1 MKFITT
7 LLAICLFS
15 SFTFSQHLLKD
26 IGAGNGNTEIIAFE
40 STENNSSTD
49 SLAFVYQKEPNGSLH
64 VGVIPATLDT
74 THTLFTISPFS
85 YGSVVDIHYLKN
97 HFYIL
102 SHNNGNRNIYRF
114 DVNGNSTLIDSRV
127 ETQWNTNQLKFIENS
142 SYLLL
147 HETISPNS
155 YLISINETSNSV
167 SILFTTSSFG
177 FQTPTLIDDILY
189 FGASH
194 PSYGQELY
202 KTDGTSSGTTLIKD
216 ITPGTLGSG
225 PANFYKGH
233 DGVIRFFARDDNIA
247 SGYKLFKT
255 DGTESGTQLV
265 FNSINDFNNLW
276 PYNPV
281 SLNDYTFISD
291 FVGRYY
297 SYNENTNDLTDLF
310 NKVID
315 RKNHIY
321 FNGKVLILLSEPTT
335 GNNHKYELW
344 ETDGTPS
351 GTNLVKEIIAEMG
364 WSSGAKMW
372 ANSNGIFI
380 ELVTAESSNH
390 QGKVHY
396 FFSDG
401 TLEGTQELSNNPL
414 RVLSGTRNKA
424 VGILNNHLV
433 LNDHYNSKGF
443 EWLKT
448 DGVSPIQ
455 LISDNSTAPFSSAP
469 SSFFAN
475 GDKVSFIASDNF
487 YGIELWQT
495 DGTTAGTNLKHNW
508 VNYNT
513 HFTNGNIPY
522 SSIIDFLAPVPDGYY
537 FVHPTEQKLY
547 KYNNV
552 SESSTEVLSNV
563 YTQACCGPNAAYTH
577 SMAPFGNNLLFSNSD
592 GTGFEPWISDGTP
605 SGTYMLTDANAGG
618 SSYPILFTQITNNLA
633 YFLTEYPKAF
643 WKTDGTPSGTQII
656 SYLSSSIYFDSQQK
670 PKVRNGKAYFTGHDS
685 STGQYETWVVNVNSA
700 QKLLGQALPILSN
713 APPVLIGTSFFY
725 KGTNSNSNTI
735 FELTDTDQIQTHY
748 SLPSFPSDLVAV
760 DGSIYFT
767 MQDSG
772 EMWLHRITSGT
783 LIKVKKIVSESINC
797 PIYPAGNDKFI
808 ISYALNSGL
817 GKRFFFIS
825 DGTAEGT
832 QEIFSIDGTTS
843 IGETFY
849 HQNKFYF
856 NFTTE
861 TSGSELWVIDLSCPD
876 QITFNEVPV
885 EDGRFD
891 SATSISIDQPLLPK
905 IELNAGN
912 KIELNPGTLIP
923 GEEPFKAEIRDCG
936 F

>member
-1 MKFITT
+1 MKLVTT
-7 LLAICLFS
+7 LLAVCLFS
-15 SFTFSQHLLKD
+15 TFSFSQHLLKD
-26 IGAGNGNTEIIAFE
+26 IGAGNGNTEVIAFE
-40 STENNSSTD
+40 STENNVSTD
-49 SLAFVYQKEPNGSLH
+49 SLAFIYQKEENGSLFFA
-64 VGVIPATLDT
+64 VLPASLDT
-74 THTLFTISPFS
+74 VYNYFSVNPFL
-85 YGSVVDIHYLKN
+85 YGRIVDVHYFKQHIFVLCHVN
-97 HFYIL
+97 DQ
-102 SHNNGNRNIYRF
+102 RRIYRF
-114 DVNGNSTLIDSRV
+114 DMSGTPTLIDG
-127 ETQWNTNQLKFIENS
+127 TNQYWYNTIQQRFIENIN
-142 SYLLL
+142 YLMMY
-147 HETISPNS
+147 ESIESNS
-155 YLISINETSNSV
+155 YLISFNELTNYVNLLYSLSN
-167 SILFTTSSFG
+167 TG
-177 FQTPTLIDDILY
+177 FQTPTLIDNILY

-202 KTDGTSSGTTLIKD
+202 RTDGAPGSTVLVKD

-225 PANFYKGH
+225 PTNFYKGN

-255 DGTESGTQLV
+255 DGTESGTQLI
-265 FNSINDFNNLW
+265 FNSITDFSNLW
-276 PYNPV
+276 PFSPV
-281 SLNDYTFISD
+281 SLNEYTFISD
-291 FVGRYY
+291 FSGRYY
-297 SYNENTNDLTDLF
+297 SHNENTNVLTDLF

-364 WSSGAKMW
+364 WSSVAKMW

-380 ELVTAESSNH
+380 ELVTAESPTH

-401 TLEGTQELSNNPL
+401 TLAGTQELSINSM

-424 VGILNNHLV
+424 VGIIDNHLV
-433 LNDHYNSKGF
+433 LNDHYTSKGF

-448 DGVSPIQ
+448 EGLSPVQ
-455 LISDNSTAPFSSAP
+455 LISDNSIAPFSSAP
-469 SSFFAN
+469 SSFFLN

-487 YGIELWQT
+487 YGKELWQT
-495 DGTTAGTNLKHNW
+495 DGTTAGTILKHNW
-508 VNYNT
+508 VNYNSN
-513 HFTNGNIPY
+513 FTNGNIPY
-522 SSIIDFLAPVPDGYY
+522 SSIIDFLAPVPGGYY

-563 YTQACCGPNAAYTH
+563 YTFACCGPNAAYTH
-577 SMAPFGNNLLFSNSD
+577 SMSSFGNNLLFSNSD
-592 GTGFEPWISDGTP
+592 GTGFEPWFSDGTP

-618 SSYPILFTQITNNLA
+618 SSYPILFTQVTSNLA

-643 WKTDGTPSGTQII
+643 WKTDGTPSGTQIV
-656 SYLSSSIYFDSQQK
+656 SYLSSSIYFNSQQK
-670 PKVRNGKAYFTGHDS
+670 PQVRNGKAYFTGHNS
-685 STGQYETWVVNVNSA
+685 STWQYETWVVDVNSA
-700 QKLLGQALPILSN
+700 QKLSGEALPIPTN
-713 APPVLIGTSFFY
+713 APPVQIGTSFFY

-735 FELTDTDQIQTHY
+735 FELTDTDQIQTYY
-748 SLPSFPSDLVAV
+748 SLPSFSSDLTTIDAA
-760 DGSIYFT
+760 IYFT
-767 MQDSG
+767 MADAG
-772 EMWLHRITSGT
+772 EMWLHKLTSGSMT
-783 LIKVKKIVSESINC
+783 KVRKLVSESIYC

-817 GKRFFFIS
+817 GKRFFLIS
-825 DGTAEGT
+825 DGTEEGT
-832 QEIFSIDGTTS
+832 HEIFSIDGTTS

-861 TSGSELWVIDLSCPD
+861 TSGSELWVIDLSCPGH
-876 QITFNEVPV
+876 ITLNEVPV

-891 SATSISIDQPLLPK
+891 SATSISLDQPLLPK

-923 GEEPFKAEIRDCG
+923 GEKPFKAEIRDCA